1 MPLSS
6 VFKYLRLSMVTVL
19 ALCAWM
25 AAARL
30 DSAAPE
36 RTLSAPTG
44 EQLRTDLALS
54 AWLTDSWNARQPAPS
69 HSEIR
74 DDSRRAFEIFPR
86 GLEVGARTLPVST
99 PFGPAIHRVASRY
112 RLDSLLLAAIVEAES
127 GFDARSISPA
137 GALGLMQI
145 MPSLASEHGGDPFD
159 PAVNLEAGAKYFCS
173 LLQRFNGDIELA
185 LAAYNA
191 GPSTVHRYGGKV
203 PPYRETQAFVRR
215 VMAIYEAR
223 SRQGVERASFT
234 LDAPA
239 PAVEQIAALR

>member
-6 VFKYLRLSMVTVL
+6 IIKYLRLSVVTVL

-36 RTLSAPTG
+36 RTLSVPTG

-54 AWLTDSWNARQPAPS
+54 TWLTDSWNSREPAPS

-86 GLEVGARTLPVST
+86 GLALGRTLPVSV
-99 PFGPAIHRVASRY
+99 PFATAIHRAALRY

-127 GFDARSISPA
+127 SFDARSISPA

-145 MPSLASEHGGDPFD
+145 MPSLANEHGGDPFD
-159 PAVNLEAGAKYFCS
+159 PAVNLEAGAKYFRA
-173 LLQRFNGDIELA
+173 LLQRFNGDVELA

-191 GPSTVHRYGGKV
+191 GPTTVQRYGKV

-223 SRQGVERASFT
+223 SRQGVERAAFT

-239 PAVEQIAALR
+239 AVEQVAALR

>member
-6 VFKYLRLSMVTVL
+6 IFKYLRLGVVPIL

-25 AAARL
+25 ATARL
-30 DSAAPE
+30 DSAASE
-36 RTLSAPTG
+36 RTFSIPTG

-54 AWLTDSWNARQPAPS
+54 QWLTDSWNSRQPMPS
-69 HSEIR
+69 HAER
-74 DDSRRAFEIFPR
+74 RQDSPRSFEIFPQDLDLVR
-86 GLEVGARTLPVST
+86 HLPASV
-99 PFGPAIHRVASRY
+99 PFGGAIHRTALRY
-112 RLDSLLLAAIVEAES
+112 QLDSMLLAAIVEVES

-145 MPSLASEHGGDPFD
+145 MPDLASEHGGDPFD
-159 PAVNLEAGAKYFCS
+159 PSVNLEAGAKYFS
-173 LLQRFNGDIELA
+173 ALLQRFNGDLELA

-191 GPSTVHRYGGKV
+191 GPTIVHRYGKV

-223 SRQGVERASFT
+223 SRRDVQQASFT
-234 LDAPA
+234 LAA
-239 PAVEQIAALR
+239 PAVEQLAALR